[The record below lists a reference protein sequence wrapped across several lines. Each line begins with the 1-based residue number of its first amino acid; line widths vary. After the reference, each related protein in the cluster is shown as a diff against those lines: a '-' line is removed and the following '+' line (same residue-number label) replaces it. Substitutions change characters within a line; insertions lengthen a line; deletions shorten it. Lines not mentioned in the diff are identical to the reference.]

1 MHAALM
7 QFYSCAEKK
16 KQKKRVKWQ
25 DHFGG
30 DLSASRMIE
39 GDDSKSDEP
48 HTEGD
53 ASVSWSD
60 RRRRDRLKEKELL
73 AKVK

>member
-1 MHAALM
+1 M
-7 QFYSCAEKK
+7 QKFFFAEKK
-16 KQKKRVKWQ
+16 KPKKRVKWQ

-30 DLSASRMIE
+30 DLTASTTIE
-39 GDDSKSDEP
+39 GDDSKVDEP
-48 HTEGD
+48 HAEGD